1 MKTITRVEYYLHYS
15 DKQLAEDINYLANE
29 ETNKGRKPL
38 CIEGSK
44 QALKY
49 LMANQSIN
57 EYPKYFMSTNGPFE
71 LLQVDEKE
79 EPNITVVFVPDKE
92 EN

>member
-1 MKTITRVEYYLHYS
+1 MKAVTRVEYYLRYP
-15 DKQLAEDINYLANE
+15 DEQLAEDIDYLANK